1 MVRRQLVNGRRWM
14 GSFFPNISFLSV
26 VAVKNV
32 IIKLNQ
38 TYVFF
43 RVSWH
48 ENVSLTI
55 VIMMKRSRIECVYGL
70 FVYCARKSGILSLAR
85 F

>member
-43 RVSWH
+43 
-48 ENVSLTI
+48 
-55 VIMMKRSRIECVYGL
+55 SRE
-70 FVYCARKSGILSLAR
+70 LA
-85 F
+85 